1 MKEEIVDDISSSN
14 YVVEDF
20 DDMSLFVEKEML

>member
-1 MKEEIVDDISSSN
+1 MKEEIVDDMSSRN

-20 DDMSLFVEKEML
+20 DDMSLSVEKKML

>member
-1 MKEEIVDDISSSN
+1 MKEEIVDDISSN
-14 YVVEDF
+14 KYVVEDF